1 MALALHHVFE
11 ILQFA
16 ASKPSTARE
25 VRGIATHAYKSSL
38 RQFTLFSGLV
48 SRAALAHIEDGTYKG
63 HTIVREHHR
72 QMQRSLTAYIQERME
87 GAPWDYAEFE
97 ERVKHL
103 SEVHIT
109 SVAENALL
117 NRKGATYASVGIDL
131 VSWDSLTFAQ
141 SALLYKHVL
150 AGHVGNASEFKPVQ
164 EAQYEPA
171 I

>member
-48 SRAALAHIEDGTYKG
+48 SLDALSHIEDGTYKG

-72 QMQRSLTAYIQERME
+72 QMQRSLTAYIQERMD
-87 GAPWDYAEFE
+87 GAQWDYAEFE

-109 SVAENALL
+109 SVSENAFL
-117 NRKGATYASVGIDL
+117 NRKGATYESVGIEL
-131 VSWDSLTFAQ
+131 VSWDTLTFAQ
-141 SALLYKHVL
+141 RALLHKNVL